1 MAFKIRTSA
10 PSTTN
15 KYWKHTSAGGYNSC
29 IHIANGSVLPNCVG
43 YAWGRFYEI
52 LGSKPKLS
60 RRNAEDWF
68 GYTADGYKRG
78 KTPKVGAVICWRKGK
93 AGVNS
98 DGAGHVAIVE
108 RVNSDGSILI
118 SESGYNSFRFRTRTL
133 AKPYSIGSAY
143 TFQGF
148 IYNPAVDDKV
158 VEEDG
163 LWGQS
168 VTRYTQIVLGCPA
181 VDGFISNQLF
191 SCKKYLPNM
200 LAVSWEF
207 QNIARGGS
215 ATIKALQKLVGEEQD
230 GFMGI
235 NTVKAL
241 QRFLKKLGLYN
252 GAIDGIAGKLTVIA
266 WQKYLNMKL
275 A

>member
-15 KYWKHTSAGGYNSC
+15 KYWKHTSTGGYNSC

-52 LGSKPKLS
+52 LGNKPKLS

-108 RVNSDGSILI
+108 RVNNDGSILI

-148 IYNPAVDDKV
+148 IYNPAIKSKV

-163 LWGQS
+163 LWG
-168 VTRYTQIVLGCPA
+168 VDTTRYSQKVLGTPI
-181 VDGFISNQLF
+181 DGKVSNQLN

-207 QNIARGGS
+207 ENVAKGGS
-215 ATIKALQKLVGEEQD
+215 AFIGALQKLVGAKVDEYAGGETVEKLQIFLQKLGFYKGKIDKIAGEE
-230 GFMGI
+230 
-235 NTVKAL
+235 TVKA
-241 QRFLKKLGLYN
+241 
-252 GAIDGIAGKLTVIA
+252 
-266 WQKYLNMKL
+266 WQMYINSKL